1 MQPLVSAASYAQP
14 LFEAAEA
21 YVGERIGPL
30 GRYGNGADFCEVF
43 AGSANLSQE
52 MAAAG
57 FNVLEP
63 RDIKKSR
70 RGFWTTSRST
80 VQSWFGLLFPAL
92 CGVRGRGIM
101 GGGRNFVGYGRS
113 KGSW

>member
-63 RDIKKSR
+63 RDIKKR
-70 RGFWTTSRST
+70 LLDDIEKYRPKL
-80 VQSWFGLLFPAL
+80 VWFAL
-92 CGVRGRGIM
+92 PCAMWCPWQRIM

-113 KGSW
+113 RGSW